1 MSIDPKCKKCRRAG
15 EKLFLKS
22 DRCFT
27 PKCAMMKNPNS
38 PGAHGGKK
46 RGRGTSS
53 EYGTQL
59 SEKQKVKRVY
69 NIRERQFRKYFDIAN
84 NKKGITGDE
93 LLNLLEMRLDN
104 VVFRGGLVKSRSMAR
119 QEVGH
124 GHFMLNGRRVD
135 VPSIIVKSGDKIS
148 IRKESLNKPIFSGLK
163 DVLKKYEAPTWMTLD
178 KDGLVIEIKRTPQK
192 EDVDLTFNMSLIT
205 EFYSR

>member
-27 PKCAMMKNPNS
+27 PKCAITRNPNS
-38 PGAHGGKK
+38 PGAHGGRK
-46 RGRGTSS
+46 RGRAAS

-59 SEKQKVKRVY
+59 SEKQKVKRAY
-69 NIRERQFRKYFDIAN
+69 NIREKQFRKYFDIAS
-84 NKKGITGDE
+84 NKKGITGE
-93 LLNLLEMRLDN
+93 EFLSMLEMRLDN
-104 VVFRGGLVKSRSMAR
+104 AVFRSGLAKSRSMAR

-124 GHFMLNGRRVD
+124 GHFALNGRRVD
-135 VPSIIVKSGDKIS
+135 IPSIMVKSGDKIS
-148 IRKESLNKPIFSGLK
+148 IRKESLAKPIFLDLK
-163 DVLKKYEAPTWMTLD
+163 DILKKYEAPEWMALD
-178 KDGLVIEIKRTPQK
+178 KENLSVEIKRAPKK
-192 EDVDLTFNMSLIT
+192 EDVDSLFNMSLIT